1 MNRHQ
6 TPRSLHWSQE
16 MASRRK
22 REFRSTLAS
31 VPQPLVKCS
40 SSRGGAVGS
49 LLMLGHCRSPTSS
62 CLFFYP
68 VSPQGVA
75 LHSTSLAPH
84 WFASPFP
91 QAHLGRTITVHD
103 LEACQQLLSFARRV
117 LLTSQCPGIYSS
129 CSGLMAETYLRSLL
143 KCPQRFQGADL
154 PDAESWEHNR
164 SPLCSGGLQLMDGGE
179 TQCCLLL
186 CSLVRYANAS
196 TDIFFEGKKKKKQF
210 FFHCLI
216 NQ

>member
-1 MNRHQ
+1 MQLIQRRGCWVFANAWPLQ
-6 TPRSLHWSQE
+6 EPYLLLPFFLPR
-16 MASRRK
+16 
-22 REFRSTLAS
+22 F
-31 VPQPLVKCS
+31 
-40 SSRGGAVGS
+40 SSRPCPPFHIPCS
-49 LLMLGHCRSPTSS
+49 
-62 CLFFYP
+62 
-68 VSPQGVA
+68 
-75 LHSTSLAPH
+75 APH
-84 WFASPFP
+84 WLASPFP

-196 TDIFFEGKKKKKQF
+196 ADIFFEGKKKKTILFPLFNKPMKIRTAE
-210 FFHCLI
+210 L
-216 NQ
+216 